1 MAILISSILL
11 FRRLQ
16 IRAMLPP
23 LTHKQIAMAEHVL
36 HYNNSLGPR
45 FMYPKETVTYVT
57 YAEEQA
63 ITESARVDL

>member
-1 MAILISSILL
+1 MAIIISAIPL

-36 HYNNSLGPR
+36 HYNNSLGAR
-45 FMYPKETVTYVT
+45 FMYQRSKH
-57 YAEEQA
+57 
-63 ITESARVDL
+63 ITELARVDI

>member
-1 MAILISSILL
+1 
-11 FRRLQ
+11 
-16 IRAMLPP
+16 MLPP